1 MITDLKVKLIAGKKE
16 GLRQAWLTAYDYPSA
31 RLLDETGIDLIL
43 VGDSLGMV
51 VLGQKDT
58 VDVTLEEMIHH
69 LKAVRRGVSRAPVAV
84 DLPSHT
90 YDTPDQALASARRLV
105 EAGAEAVKLEG
116 PLPEIVATI
125 VQAGIQVIGHLGMLP
140 QHVREE
146 GGYHRKGKSQEE
158 ALLLKESA
166 KALEV
171 AGCCALVLELVE
183 ATISEEISKELD
195 IPTIGIGSGIGCD
208 GQILVTTDLLGLQPW
223 FRPSFV
229 KSKADLATPFK
240 VAVSEF
246 ISETRSSGQE
256 VSLP

>member
-1 MITDLKVKLIAGKKE
+1 MITDLRNKLIAGKNE

-105 EAGAEAVKLEG
+105 EAGADAVKLEG

-125 VQAGIQVIGHLGMLP
+125 VRAGIQVIGHLGMLP

-166 KALEV
+166 KALQV

-195 IPTIGIGSGIGCD
+195 IPTIGIGSGVGCD

-240 VAVSEF
+240 EAVSEF
-246 ISETRSSGQE
+246 ISETRSSGQGA
-256 VSLP
+256 SLP

>member
-1 MITDLKVKLIAGKKE
+1 MIKNLKESLFFSKKK
-16 GLRQAWLTAYDYPSA
+16 GIHQAWLTAYDYPSA

-58 VDVTLEEMIHH
+58 VEVTLGEMIHH

-90 YDTPDQALASARRLV
+90 YDTPDQALESARRLV
-105 EAGAEAVKLEG
+105 EAGADAVKLEG
-116 PLPEIVATI
+116 PLPEIVNHLASSEI
-125 VQAGIQVIGHLGMLP
+125 EVIGHLGMLP

-146 GGYHRKGKSQEE
+146 GGYHRKGKTDSE
-158 ALLLKESA
+158 AM
-166 KALEV
+166 ALMEAALSLQA

-183 ATISEEISKELD
+183 ATLSEQISKNLD
-195 IPTIGIGSGIGCD
+195 IPTIGIGSGPGCD

-229 KSKADLATPFK
+229 KPKADLATPFRA
-240 VAVSEF
+240 AVEAF
-246 ISETRSSGQE
+246 IKETRTQ
-256 VSLP
+256 